1 MTFASTELHMFVEL
15 TTRLIIPFGHVL
27 FLDDF
32 LIRSGKDLRCP
43 EMHQLR
49 MPGVL
54 VHRRKVP
61 VARREIKINSDRI
74 WGLLKECA

>member
-1 MTFASTELHMFVEL
+1 MTFASTELHMFMLLE
-15 TTRLIIPFGHVL
+15 TKLIILFGHVL
-27 FLDDF
+27 LVFVAFLV
-32 LIRSGKDLRCP
+32 RSGKDLRCP

-61 VARREIKINSDRI
+61 VARRGKKINSDQI
-74 WGLLKECA
+74 WGPLKE

>member
-1 MTFASTELHMFVEL
+1 MFVHL
-15 TTRLIIPFGHVL
+15 TTKLIVL
-27 FLDDF
+27 FGNVLLFFDAF
-32 LIRSGKDLRCP
+32 LIRPGKDLRCP

-61 VARREIKINSDRI
+61 VARRGKKINSDQI
-74 WGLLKECA
+74 WGPLKE